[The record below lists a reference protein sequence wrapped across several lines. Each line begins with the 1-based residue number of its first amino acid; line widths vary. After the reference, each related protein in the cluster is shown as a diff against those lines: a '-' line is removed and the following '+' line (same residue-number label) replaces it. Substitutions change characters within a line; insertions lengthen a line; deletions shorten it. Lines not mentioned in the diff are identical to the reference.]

1 MYRQCE
7 RPIHLSAAY
16 NADLTQGAHQIIE
29 RKLEEQGYAQL
40 GDMFYDPGDIM
51 LIIWN
56 RDIPQDHVQ
65 IIARSLLGKM

>member
-1 MYRQCE
+1 MAIENKMYRQCE
-7 RPIHLSAAY
+7 RPIHLSLY

-51 LIIWN
+51 PII
-56 RDIPQDHVQ
+56 
-65 IIARSLLGKM
+65 